1 MKQQSG
7 FTLIELIIVIVI
19 LGILAVTAAPK
30 FIDIQGDATAS
41 TLQGVKAAIQG
52 GSQLV
57 YAKAAI
63 AGKQKNPTGGTT
75 TTDSQVT
82 INTQTVEIDYGY
94 PNADLMTEAMLQ
106 SWVDLDFDNDWTLD
120 SAVTTTTVAAAGSFI
135 ITPKGKTPVAAAGAA
150 NTKCQ
155 VVYTNAEL
163 NTTPTVIIE
172 TAGC

>member
-57 YAKAAI
+57 FAKAAI

-75 TTDSQVT
+75 AGDSQVS
-82 INTQTVEIDYGY
+82 INGNTVEINYGY
-94 PNADLMTEAMLQ
+94 PAADEMTTTMVQ
-106 SWVDLDFDNDWTLD
+106 YWVDLDFDNDWDLD
-120 SAVTTTTVAAAGSFI
+120 ASTTAGSFY
-135 ITPKGKTPVAAAGAA
+135 ITPEGGTALAAAPTTGDD
-150 NTKCQ
+150 TRCQ
-155 VVYTNAEL
+155 VTYKDGDA
-163 NTTPTVIIE
+163 TTTATVSVQI
-172 TAGC
+172 AGC